1 MYHAITQQATD
12 SLTTR
17 HCLLITQAVDLPALR
32 ERTNE
37 LSSVSSYQHRV
48 LSSHFT
54 LVFWQCCNRVV
65 LCAFHATVSAICAH
79 SLSRAMRMSQRW
91 QRSVSNIIL
100 VMFISSIDNRLPR
113 SVFIS
118 RNQNNNHLNIK
129 QRLPLFDIKLSWE
142 QKKKGKLEQ
151 TSAELAVNE
160 DCFESSAWWI
170 WIATW
175 FEK

>member
-1 MYHAITQQATD
+1 MYHPITQQATD
-12 SLTTR
+12 SLTIR
-17 HCLLITQAVDLPALR
+17 HCLLNTRAVDLPALR

-37 LSSVSSYQHRV
+37 LSSVRSVSSFQHRV

-113 SVFIS
+113 SVFTS

-142 QKKKGKLEQ
+142 QKKKENLNKPLR
-151 TSAELAVNE
+151 N
-160 DCFESSAWWI
+160 
-170 WIATW
+170 
-175 FEK
+175 